1 VSGGAR
7 AFLAALTV
15 SLAPSCL
22 FAGTYAGSL
31 PVSAGVYR
39 LPFTNGTH
47 VRVTSDH
54 TTHPAVLNRVDLKA
68 TGGGDHTVVAA
79 GDGWIRFIVDTNTAS
94 QCTAQPVCKNNYVWI
109 EHANGEWTK
118 YTHMKPNTV
127 TGAGRFVNEYVT
139 AGTSLGLQGDIGKA
153 DGPHVHFEVA
163 VPNNPQSPINGSG
176 FLKDDGDATTTTYD
190 RQNRIPYFCNVGFVS
205 DGDEFDNESCNA
217 NCPSSVLVFAGPAD
231 NHISLTQA
239 DQEVD
244 TVANVPHVVAAG
256 GGESLRAGDRVTLAP
271 GFHAV
276 TGSYFSASIGE
287 CDEPGDD

>member
-1 VSGGAR
+1 MRLGAR
-7 AFLAALTV
+7 VLSLAFLAGLTA
-15 SLAPSCL
+15 SRI

-47 VRVTSDH
+47 VVVANDP
-54 TTHPAVLNRVDLKA
+54 TTHPAVLNRVDLVA
-68 TGGGDHTVVAA
+68 TGAGDHTVVAA
-79 GDGWIRFIVDTNTAS
+79 GDGWVRFIVDTNTAS
-94 QCTAQPVCKNNYVWI
+94 QCTGQPGCQNNYVWI

-127 TGAGRFVNEYVT
+127 TGAGRFVGEFVT
-139 AGTSLGLQGDIGKA
+139 AGTSLGKQGDIGNA
-153 DGPHVHFEVA
+153 TGPHVHFEVA
-163 VPNNPQSPINGSG
+163 VPNDPSSPINSSG

-190 RQNRIPYFCNVGFVS
+190 RQNRIPYFCNIGFVA
-205 DGDEFDNESCNA
+205 DGDEFDNASCNA

-244 TVANVPHVVAAG
+244 TVANVPHIVAAG
-256 GGESLRAGDRVTLAP
+256 GGESLRAGDRVTLEP
-271 GFHAV
+271 GFHAAL
-276 TGSYFSASIGE
+276 GSYFSASIGD